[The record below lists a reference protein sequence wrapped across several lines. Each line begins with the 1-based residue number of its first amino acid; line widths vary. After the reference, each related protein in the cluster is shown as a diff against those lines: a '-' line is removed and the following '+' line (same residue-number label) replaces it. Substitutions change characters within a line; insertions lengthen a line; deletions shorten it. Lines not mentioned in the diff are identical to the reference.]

1 MSRLSV
7 RIVFVF
13 LLIYIS
19 AEASGSANL
28 KGTYKCSGYNISG
41 AGYNV
46 TGIGG
51 SCHFSAPLILK
62 PNGTYYMV
70 PEHGRYKVTGDQIFL
85 SESKFRG
92 PGKIRSD
99 GAMITFD
106 YEHTDKH
113 YFITYTCE
121 DCAVTEP
128 PHTSPEAYTEK
139 KIRVDLLL
147 HFKKETGLFSWVNQ
161 AYLVPQA
168 HAEKYFRNKV
178 RKDYVLLGTSRQI
191 TRNVVSVGF
200 QSVDTG
206 KKYVVFLDSY
216 GALYPV
222 AMLDLTRAH
231 KSMEIDLNASLS
243 MDLKSLK
250 SSAGTPA
257 AKSSGEAKSVEN
269 HEAGMSGGKA
279 PESEQGRQPK
289 QLPEHS
295 R

>member
-1 MSRLSV
+1 MKGMIAVSIGRLSV
-7 RIVFVF
+7 RIVLLF

-19 AEASGSANL
+19 AEASGQASL

-70 PEHGRYKVTGDQIFL
+70 PEHGRYKISGDQIYL

-106 YEHTDKH
+106 YEYMDKH
-113 YFITYTCE
+113 YFITYSCE
-121 DCAVTEP
+121 DCVIDVLHP
-128 PHTSPEAYTEK
+128 PPGSNQN
-139 KIRVDLLL
+139 IRVDLLL
-147 HFKKETGLFSWVNQ
+147 RFKKDTGLFSWVNK

-168 HAEKYFRNKV
+168 QAEKYMRTKSQ
-178 RKDYVLLGTSRQI
+178 KDVLMGAARQV

-200 QSVDTG
+200 QSVESG
-206 KKYVVFLDSY
+206 HKYVVFLDSY

-222 AMLDLTRAH
+222 AMLDLTHAQ

-243 MDLKSLK
+243 MDLKALK
-250 SSAGTPA
+250 ASAGPPHTSKP
-257 AKSSGEAKSVEN
+257 SVEAKPAE
-269 HEAGMSGGKA
+269 K
-279 PESEQGRQPK
+279 P
-289 QLPEHS
+289 
-295 R
+295 